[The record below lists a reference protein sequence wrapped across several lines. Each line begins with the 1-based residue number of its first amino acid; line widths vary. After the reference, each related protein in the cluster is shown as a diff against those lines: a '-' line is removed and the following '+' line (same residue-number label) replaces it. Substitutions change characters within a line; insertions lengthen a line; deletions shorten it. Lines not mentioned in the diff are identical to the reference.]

1 MLLRS
6 IGFVDTLERPEKI
19 IDVPLTVQI
28 FVDNKRDGLIAKAKL
43 RSAAEISR
51 CSRFDLSL
59 SLGGYEI
66 ARLRREAPPAG
77 LDGGVI
83 VERHYALNWLIG

>member
-43 RSAAEISR
+43 RSAAEILDAA
-51 CSRFDLSL
+51 DLIYRYHWAVTMRDSDVRPRLPASTVAL
-59 SLGGYEI
+59 SWSGTT
-66 ARLRREAPPAG
+66 
-77 LDGGVI
+77 
-83 VERHYALNWLIG
+83 H